1 MSESD
6 TTHQTQN
13 KMMEQRNT
21 IRADIGGIQNNY
33 DNSHNCQS
41 VIKSMCTCMGILVG
55 GASLMGIIGGYVA
68 WPILSIIALANK
80 SNDDIKDICPNSNI
94 WVCLLILVVIGV
106 LSIVGGSKSGEK
118 KEGTIVVILM
128 FNIAFIIWVGLE
140 VHKQCAVDNLSDMT
154 IYMYLSAWFWFA
166 ISIFGLVIV
175 GLCGAGL
182 MAGGIKDILGK
193 RSKSEVKG
201 GSPCDA
207 VLDNEMIEIS
217 RREYN
222 LFKGVMDYIKVQHV
236 IVGRADD
243 RV

>member
-1 MSESD
+1 MSESEQ
-6 TTHQTQN
+6 THQSQN
-13 KMMEQRNT
+13 KNMEKRDAF
-21 IRADIGGIQNNY
+21 RADIGGIQTNY
-33 DNSHNCQS
+33 DDSNNCQS
-41 VIKSMCTCMGILVG
+41 VVKSMCTCMGILVG
-55 GASLMGIIGGYVA
+55 GATLLGIIGGYVA
-68 WPILSIIALANK
+68 WLILSIIALSHK

-140 VHKQCAVDNLSDMT
+140 VHKQCALDNLSDMT

-182 MAGGIKDILGK
+182 MAGGIKGVMGK
-193 RSKSEVKG
+193 RNKPQVNG
-201 GSPCDA
+201 GSPCDE

-222 LFKGVMDYIKVQHV
+222 LFTAVMSYIKVQPV
-236 IVGRADD
+236 IAGRADE